1 LRYLKICWGKNK
13 LPTKLN
19 KMKKLLIIALA
30 AVTFN
35 AKAQPVYVDR
45 IGFKL
50 ESIAD
55 IDIGWMEICK
65 HNTAPKG
72 KQLGNRKYSAKQI
85 GNCQQ
90 FIEWMQQSYT
100 PRGCLGNATYH
111 QNYIPTFSG
120 TNSLLGNAI
129 NTHAHALPLMYGAQT
144 KIHMFLKKDAKG
156 KFVPQTSHGDFWFIE
171 ANQLRQISKP
181 ISFISSTEAY
191 YFLLPNFRDNKNGYN
206 DADRAR
212 SDLLGFDKH
221 KNIAKYQH
229 FFLPSSQYV
238 VIMTKDNK
246 ALPFEKITIGEFF
259 TEAEKK
265 FPVWQKIVPVS
276 AENYVIAQKNIAR
289 LKEKYKP
296 KWNDYAELRV
306 DGPDISLQYFVNATE
321 GYDDIFDKKETQA
334 TFAILKVKQ
343 SALELCKTDPPQWL
357 VIRWTWGMENQA
369 YFLHFHESILNN
381 FNFDYAYNYFFEP
394 EKIKGQAYKPQRS
407 PSFKEAVVVSG
418 ASEASKK
425 ISTDKSIFFFEDFS
439 TTSIGKKPIGW
450 EAKFANGGTTAVV
463 SKPDGLDGNW
473 VALRGHKINASSLK
487 KPLPQNFTL
496 SYDLVATQN
505 FTWGAKGLSMLLSK
519 ETSAGNAESFIK
531 VKLRPG
537 FDGRDGEAELETKF
551 TTPPGYLTG
560 SKWYTAKGF
569 SNNNKNNRISITIKK
584 TGEML
589 QVFINKTKIAEYE
602 KALPDAHLFNALSFD
617 CAGNSAEN
625 DTYYIS
631 NIKITK
637 D

>member
-1 LRYLKICWGKNK
+1 LR
-13 LPTKLN
+13 
-19 KMKKLLIIALA
+19 
-30 AVTFN
+30 F
-35 AKAQPVYVDR
+35 
-45 IGFKL
+45 
-50 ESIAD
+50 
-55 IDIGWMEICK
+55 
-65 HNTAPKG
+65 
-72 KQLGNRKYSAKQI
+72 
-85 GNCQQ
+85 
-90 FIEWMQQSYT
+90 
-100 PRGCLGNATYH
+100 
-111 QNYIPTFSG
+111 
-120 TNSLLGNAI
+120 
-129 NTHAHALPLMYGAQT
+129 
-144 KIHMFLKKDAKG
+144 
-156 KFVPQTSHGDFWFIE
+156 
-171 ANQLRQISKP
+171 
-181 ISFISSTEAY
+181 
-191 YFLLPNFRDNKNGYN
+191 
-206 DADRAR
+206 
-212 SDLLGFDKH
+212 
-221 KNIAKYQH
+221 
-229 FFLPSSQYV
+229 
-238 VIMTKDNK
+238 
-246 ALPFEKITIGEFF
+246 
-259 TEAEKK
+259 
-265 FPVWQKIVPVS
+265 
-276 AENYVIAQKNIAR
+276 
-289 LKEKYKP
+289 
-296 KWNDYAELRV
+296 

-321 GYDDIFDKKETQA
+321 GYDDIFDKKATQA

-394 EKIKGQAYKPQRS
+394 EKIKGQAYKPLRS

-519 ETSAGNAESFIK
+519 EISAGNAESFII

-589 QVFINKTKIAEYE
+589 QVFINKIKIAEYE